1 MVGKRL
7 LETGRSVDAAAISNP
22 ATNLKSLLG

>member
-1 MVGKRL
+1 

-22 ATNLKSLLG
+22 ATNLKSLLN